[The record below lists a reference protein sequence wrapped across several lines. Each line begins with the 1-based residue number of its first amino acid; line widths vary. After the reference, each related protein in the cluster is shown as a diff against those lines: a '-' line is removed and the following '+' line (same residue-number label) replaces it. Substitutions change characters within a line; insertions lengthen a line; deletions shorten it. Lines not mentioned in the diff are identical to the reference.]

1 MYLSLFTVGDARVNP
16 RVEPEDAHDELR
28 TSSWPDLIRPSAR
41 DRRAITGS
49 SPVMT
54 IEKEIVIAVLGLD
67 PRINPAIARRL
78 PGAAWNFL
86 SSLE

>member
-1 MYLSLFTVGDARVNP
+1 M
-16 RVEPEDAHDELR
+16 
-28 TSSWPDLIRPSAR
+28 
-41 DRRAITGS
+41 
-49 SPVMT
+49 
-54 IEKEIVIAVLGLD
+54 AVLGLD